1 MHLGMPTL
9 KHRPINVFQLLY
21 QKIIIFLW
29 VDEEKSPVFD
39 FLAVFVFLPAHP
51 PILDIF

>member
-1 MHLGMPTL
+1 MHLGIPTL

-39 FLAVFVFLPAHP
+39 FLAVFVFLQAHP